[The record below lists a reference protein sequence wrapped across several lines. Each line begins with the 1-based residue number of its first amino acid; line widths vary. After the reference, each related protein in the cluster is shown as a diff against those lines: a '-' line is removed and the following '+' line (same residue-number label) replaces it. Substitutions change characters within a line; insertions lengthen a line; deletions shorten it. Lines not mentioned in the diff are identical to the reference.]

1 MRQCFSLVGTE
12 IGLQLPWASL
22 PAGGFLSSS
31 TCVVASCAR
40 LSTSPIGAATTTSA
54 RLESPDRQGS
64 PRHLGVFWGADFE
77 MPAAASGL
85 RVVRGRQP
93 TPSERADDEG
103 VSGAPSSTA
112 NTALVN
118 RQGRRKRSKVG
129 ARSADRPGSDRR
141 LRACCPGS
149 MRGQLGR
156 GRYRLGRRPVSPRD
170 GAARVEAQ
178 CTVRPA
184 QAGAAEEWWPASAA
198 RGDQAWLKRSAWEA
212 DGARAQA
219 CAACRLHVHAR
230 SSRRSRMKSEENK
243 PRDDE

>member
-1 MRQCFSLVGTE
+1 MRRR
-12 IGLQLPWASL
+12 QLRPPFDVAHRRSDDDI
-22 PAGGFLSSS
+22 SS
-31 TCVVASCAR
+31 TRVARSSR
-40 LSTSPIGAATTTSA
+40 KSSA
-54 RLESPDRQGS
+54 SRSL
-64 PRHLGVFWGADFE
+64 LGTDFE

-230 SSRRSRMKSEENK
+230 SSRRRSHEL
-243 PRDDE
+243 